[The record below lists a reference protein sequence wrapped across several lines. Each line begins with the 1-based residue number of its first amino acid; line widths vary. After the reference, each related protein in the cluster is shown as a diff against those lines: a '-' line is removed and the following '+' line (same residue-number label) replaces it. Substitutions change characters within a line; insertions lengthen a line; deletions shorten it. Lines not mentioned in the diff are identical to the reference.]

1 MSEQLENKAPIVLVI
16 DDEQA
21 FRWNMLAMVCWRQA
35 KG

>member
-21 FRWNMLAMVCWRQA
+21 FRNMLAMVCWRQA